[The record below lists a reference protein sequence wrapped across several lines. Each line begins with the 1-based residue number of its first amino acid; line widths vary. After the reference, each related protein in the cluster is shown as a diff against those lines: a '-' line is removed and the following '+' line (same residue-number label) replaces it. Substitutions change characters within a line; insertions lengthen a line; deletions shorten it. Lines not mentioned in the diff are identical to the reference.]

1 MRLVLLHQPLLSE
14 FDMPTMYRKHDSEHV
29 VDVDNVWPLIPV
41 ADETYQAWLAAGNQP
56 LERDA
61 V

>member
-1 MRLVLLHQPLLSE
+1 
-14 FDMPTMYRKHDSEHV
+14 MPTMYRKHDSEYV

-41 ADETYQAWLAAGNQP
+41 TDETYQAWLAAGNQP

>member
-1 MRLVLLHQPLLSE
+1 
-14 FDMPTMYRKHDSEHV
+14 MPTMYRKHDSEYV

-41 ADETYQAWLAAGNQP
+41 ADETYQAWLAASNQP